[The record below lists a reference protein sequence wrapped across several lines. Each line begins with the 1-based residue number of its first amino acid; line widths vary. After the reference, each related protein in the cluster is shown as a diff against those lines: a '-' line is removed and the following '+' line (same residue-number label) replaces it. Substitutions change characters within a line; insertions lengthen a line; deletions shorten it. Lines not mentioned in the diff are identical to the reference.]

1 MSNQNAVSQTKA
13 AAAAQDPGI
22 TPEAMVEQL
31 RALRQQIP
39 EYVQLPPADARSMT
53 TVASV
58 HPEFAQAAINAIGA
72 SPTVQAVVID
82 TPEEL
87 QLDAETA
94 ARWSKVED
102 ELSAMLNGLSSA
114 NLVRRNRVGEAA
126 LLVYALSK
134 KLVRSPKHA
143 DLLPHLAIMRKTNRF
158 GRSRKSSPQPQP
170 QAPAPTPEPTPSP
183 AGNPTPGSHV

>member
-39 EYVQLPPADARSMT
+39 EYVQLAPAEARSIQ

-58 HPEFAQAAINAIGA
+58 HPEFAQSAINAIGA
-72 SPTVQAVVID
+72 SSTVLGAVGR

-102 ELSAMLNGLSSA
+102 ELRAMLNGLSSA

-126 LLVYALSK
+126 
-134 KLVRSPKHA
+134 
-143 DLLPHLAIMRKTNRF
+143 
-158 GRSRKSSPQPQP
+158 
-170 QAPAPTPEPTPSP
+170 
-183 AGNPTPGSHV
+183 